1 MLSALLAACMALVST
16 DLKRILAY
24 STISQLGYMVY
35 AVGTG
40 AIFASQFHLLSHAVF
55 KALLFLG
62 AGAVIHAVGTRDIR
76 RMGGLGKQMPFVRAV
91 FGIGMLALA
100 GVPIFNGFWS
110 KEMILEAGS
119 KGALWPY
126 LAMLVG
132 VFLTALYSV
141 RMMILTFYGKPRGMT
156 HGHDAPQAM
165 RIALGVLAFG
175 TPTTWLLGG
184 ALSQLLESTLPFHNL
199 HAEPLE
205 KIVGEVITAPMTSI
219 ALLLV
224 ILGAAV
230 WFMRD
235 RWLNWL
241 VQLLQ
246 APAYAAAHDFGFEWI
261 NRQIVSLTQRCAT
274 WLRTFQ
280 TGQLNWNVAGIVIGL
295 IVVLAILTAGA
306 TGGGIR

>member
-40 AIFASQFHLLSHAVF
+40 AIFASQFHLFSHAVF

-110 KEMILEAGS
+110 KELILEAGS

-141 RMMILTFYGKPRGMT
+141 RMMLLTFYGAPRGMT
-156 HGHDAPQAM
+156 HAHDAPQAM

-175 TPTTWLLGG
+175 TLTTWLLGG

-199 HAEPLE
+199 HAEPL
-205 KIVGEVITAPMTSI
+205 GALLSEVITAPLT
-219 ALLLV
+219 LV
-224 ILGAAV
+224 ALGAVVLGAVV
-230 WFMRD
+230 WFIRD

-274 WLRTFQ
+274 WLRAFQ